1 MKLMIA
7 GAIFVAIGFGLAGT
21 ADVEEAERQ
30 LSHYCEMVQIYKD
43 TNGEAGWPAY
53 EGERQCRGG
62 E

>member
-7 GAIFVAIGFGLAGT
+7 GAIFVAIGFGLAG
-21 ADVEEAERQ
+21 AEDVKEAERQ

-43 TNGEAGWPAY
+43 TNGEAGWPGY
-53 EGERQCRGG
+53 KGESQCQG